1 MIQHT
6 DLLSLIRQV
15 FELDLKSNPAEKQYA
30 EIFPKLLACPEYC
43 LIILPDGTPQCENHE
58 LAVFL
63 DEQEADRFARQ
74 QEGSAVPSLIAR
86 DGLSKIITENEAIHT
101 VKIILRRPLA
111 VSCPASYFKQ
121 KQDNTENPPAQFTLV
136 EEIKKVLDLSEPA
149 ERRKLDPGLS
159 YENLH
164 TVIEK
169 LIYENRLDMEQMEK
183 ELAFP
188 PGMLHGFCQDKVSS
202 SISKETAMKLLDFFG
217 LGAYLYQYKRYC
229 NGVMA
234 ELKQNPHIDTYE
246 INPATIHTVEKFV
259 ITHIRRGMDKRNH
272 AYVYELALKSS
283 QREMVLTVSTPLGYV
298 AGKEYEI
305 AGLEPMEAIQTSS
318 PKPIEQDSP
327 IPKNRTAMNLFSS
340 PETVS
345 HSKKPQQNQE
355 EQDYNTI
362 IRYFKE
368 TAGDNLEAAENKYDV
383 FRNHLDIAHA
393 FAVYIKTHRPGRIK
407 EFEYTP
413 GLLMKELHYPPYEA
427 YVMLVNLREKPK
439 ETKQVLV
446 YRKTDPQY
454 QTKSGRQES

>member
-6 DLLSLIRQV
+6 ELLSLIRQA
-15 FELDLKSNPAEKQYA
+15 FEWNLAEKEKQYE
-30 EIFPKLLACPEYC
+30 EIIPKLLDYPEYC
-43 LIILPDGTPQCENHE
+43 LITSPEGNPLYENHE
-58 LAVFL
+58 LPVFL
-63 DEQEADRFARQ
+63 DEQEAARFARQ
-74 QEGSAVPSLIAR
+74 QAEGTAPSLISC
-86 DGLSKIITENEAIHT
+86 DGLFKIIAGEDAVKT
-101 VKIILRRPLA
+101 VRIILRRPLSVVCP
-111 VSCPASYFKQ
+111 VSYIKGKRDSAGDSPV
-121 KQDNTENPPAQFTLV
+121 QFALA

-164 TVIEK
+164 AVIEK
-169 LIYENRLDMEQMEK
+169 LIYENRLDMEQVEK
-183 ELAFP
+183 ELSFP

-202 SISKETAMKLLDFFG
+202 AISKESAIKLLDFFG
-217 LGAYLYQYKRYC
+217 LGEYLYQYKRYC
-229 NGVMA
+229 DDVMA

-246 INPATIHTVEKFV
+246 ISPATIHTVEKFT

-272 AYVYELALKSS
+272 AYVYELTLKSS
-283 QREMVLTVSTPLGYV
+283 QRELALTVSTPLGYII
-298 AGKEYEI
+298 GKEYEI
-305 AGLEPMEAIQTSS
+305 IGLES
-318 PKPIEQDSP
+318 IEIPQPVPQKEKDDAK
-327 IPKNRTAMNLFSS
+327 IPKNRTSMNLFGS
-340 PETVS
+340 PETAP
-345 HSKKPQQNQE
+345 HSKKQQQSQE

-393 FAVYIKTHRPGRIK
+393 FAVYIKTHRPGRLK

-454 QTKSGRQES
+454 QTKSGRQDN

>member
-6 DLLSLIRQV
+6 ELLSLIRQV
-15 FELDLKSNPAEKQYA
+15 FELDLKGNPAEKQYD
-30 EIFPKLLACPEYC
+30 EIRTKLLAYPEYS
-43 LIILPDGTPQCENHE
+43 LISLPDGTPQCESHE
-58 LAVFL
+58 LPVFL
-63 DEQEADRFARQ
+63 DEQEAERFARQ
-74 QEGSAVPSLIAR
+74 QADGAAPSLISC
-86 DGLSKIITENEAIHT
+86 DGLSKIIAENEGINT

-111 VSCPASYFKQ
+111 ISCPASYFRQ
-121 KQDNTENPPAQFTLV
+121 KQVNTESPPTQFALV
-136 EEIKKVLDLSEPA
+136 EETKTVLDLSEPA
-149 ERRKLDPGLS
+149 ERRKIDPGLS

-169 LIYENRLDMEQMEK
+169 LIYENRLDMEQLEK

-202 SISKETAMKLLDFFG
+202 SISKESAMKLLDFFG
-217 LGAYLYQYKRYC
+217 LGEYLYQYKRYC
-229 NGVMA
+229 DDMMA

-246 INPATIHTVEKFV
+246 INPATIHTVEKFI

-272 AYVYELALKSS
+272 AYVYELTLKSS
-283 QREMVLTVSTPLGYV
+283 EREMTLTVSTPLDYV
-298 AGKEYEI
+298 VGKEYEI
-305 AGLEPMEAIQTSS
+305 VGLEPMQISS
-318 PKPIEQDSP
+318 PKSIKQDYP
-327 IPKNRTAMNLFSS
+327 IPKNRTAMNLFGS
-340 PETVS
+340 PEAAS

-368 TAGDNLEAAENKYDV
+368 TAGDNLEAAENKYDI

-427 YVMLVNLREKPK
+427 YTMLVNLREKPK

-454 QTKSGRQES
+454 QTKSGRQEN

>member
-6 DLLSLIRQV
+6 EMLSLIRQV
-15 FELDLKSNPAEKQYA
+15 FELDLKGNPAEEQYA
-30 EIFPKLLACPEYC
+30 EIRTKLLAYPEYY
-43 LIILPDGTPQCENHE
+43 LIILPDGTHLCENHE

-63 DEQEADRFARQ
+63 DKQEAERFARQ
-74 QEGSAVPSLIAR
+74 QEEEVTPSLVSC
-86 DGLSKIITENEAIHT
+86 DGLFKIIAENEAIYT
-101 VKIILRRPLA
+101 VKIILRRPLV
-111 VSCPASYFKQ
+111 VSCPAVSIRG
-121 KQDNTENPPAQFTLV
+121 KQDDTENLPAQFALV
-136 EEIKKVLDLSEPA
+136 EEIKTVLDLSEPA

-164 TVIEK
+164 TVMEK

-183 ELAFP
+183 ELVFP

-202 SISKETAMKLLDFFG
+202 SISKESAMKLLDFFG
-217 LGAYLYQYKRYC
+217 LGEYLYQYKRYC
-229 NGVMA
+229 DDVMA
-234 ELKQNPHIDTYE
+234 ELKQNPHIDAYE
-246 INPATIHTVEKFV
+246 ITPATIHTAERFT

-272 AYVYELALKSS
+272 AYVYELILKSNG
-283 QREMVLTVSTPLGYV
+283 REMALTVSTPLGYV

-305 AGLEPMEAIQTSS
+305 VGLEPMQLNPQKEA
-318 PKPIEQDSP
+318 KQDSP
-327 IPKNRTAMNLFSS
+327 IPANKTTMNLFGS
-340 PETVS
+340 PETAS
-345 HSKKPQQNQE
+345 RAKKPQQNQE

-368 TAGDNLEAAENKYDV
+368 TAGDNLEAAETKYDV

-427 YVMLVNLREKPK
+427 YTMLVNLREKPK

-454 QTKSGRQES
+454 QTKSGRQEN

>member
-6 DLLSLIRQV
+6 DLLFLIRQV
-15 FELDLKSNPAEKQYA
+15 FELDLKGNPAEKQYD
-30 EIFPKLLACPEYC
+30 EILPKLLACPEYY
-43 LIILPDGTPQCENHE
+43 LIILPDGTHLCESHE

-74 QEGSAVPSLIAR
+74 QEREATPSLISCN
-86 DGLSKIITENEAIHT
+86 GLSKIIAKNEAIHK
-101 VKIILRRPLA
+101 VKIILRRPLT
-111 VSCPASYFKQ
+111 VSCPASYFRQ
-121 KQDNTENPPAQFTLV
+121 KQVNTESPPTQFALV
-136 EEIKKVLDLSEPA
+136 EETKTVLDLSEPA
-149 ERRKLDPGLS
+149 ERRKIDPGLS

-169 LIYENRLDMEQMEK
+169 LIYENRLDMEQLEK

-202 SISKETAMKLLDFFG
+202 SISKESTMKLLDFFG
-217 LGAYLYQYKRYC
+217 LGEYLYQYKRYC
-229 NGVMA
+229 DDVMA

-246 INPATIHTVEKFV
+246 INPATIHTAEKFT

-272 AYVYELALKSS
+272 AYVYELTLKSS
-283 QREMVLTVSTPLGYV
+283 EREMALTVSTPLGYV

-305 AGLEPMEAIQTSS
+305 VGLEPMQISS
-318 PKPIEQDSP
+318 PKSIKQDYP
-327 IPKNRTAMNLFSS
+327 IPKNRTAMNLFGS
-340 PETVS
+340 PEAAS

-368 TAGDNLEAAENKYDV
+368 TAGDNLEAAENKYDI

-427 YVMLVNLREKPK
+427 YTMLVNLREKPK

-454 QTKSGRQES
+454 QTKSGRQEN